1 MAPTIKHGGHLFG
14 NSRLEAEE
22 IYSSLVLCGRV
33 VWCAL
38 VWCGDEH
45 LEEGH
50 VPLVLLAHGLVDR
63 HVVLDPRQEI
73 LQLHVGVVRTVRLQG
88 RAWGM
93 HGMANEAWQ

>member
-14 NSRLEAEE
+14 NSRLDA
-22 IYSSLVLCGRV
+22 SGFVWPRG
-33 VWCAL
+33 WCAL

-73 LQLHVGVVRTVRLQG
+73 LQLHVGVVRAVRLQG

-93 HGMANEAWQ
+93 HGMANEA